1 MKNRKILIVDF
12 DEESLVSLSSLVS
25 EEGFEAVTASDGL
38 SGYEK
43 FQADDFDLVILEPM
57 LPKLH
62 GFELCRKIT
71 QDPLK
76 KTPVIVVTGIY
87 REPSCK
93 FEATQI
99 YGASAYFTKPWNK
112 DDLRSKMLHLLVE
125 GKESQ
130 PRRQVETAAPRSA
143 SPAAREVP
151 TPKPVPREPT
161 MRKDMDE
168 IERELQAAVSSFA
181 APIRKKEVRETK
193 PEPKV
198 NVDKEIEAMLKGAI
212 GGLGLEE
219 KKKKVETPRP
229 ELRITP
235 DLKHISEPKPVKPEP
250 FLKPSPPPKPE
261 PWPEKKEKIPIAKEI
276 KERMPHQEK
285 AGNNIPYSASKLH
298 MDVKKAAFGIDKTLI
313 EIDKIPLN
321 LDKAAVEIEK
331 LPLETEEVPVVK
343 KGTLFHE
350 YAQPKKK
357 NTTFLVIG
365 GLVAFIFIASSAT
378 FYILKSKKASPPPQE
393 QVSSLEQA
401 LPSEFSA
408 RQTEITPTQAE
419 SKEPASKP
427 ERKKS
432 AAKPEVQQTSDAAE
446 EIAPALPMVATP
458 QSLSVQPV
466 ESNSQPAQEN
476 PEQQTPPAETIEQED
491 VSQQP
496 AEQPQASEPSLP
508 KAQVG
513 DLVAMDNVDVG
524 PVIVKRIEPKF
535 PSLAF
540 NMGIQGTVTVNALID
555 EKGNILR
562 TEILKGI
569 KNGTSLEKAS
579 EDALKQWKF
588 TPAQKDGVNVKVW
601 KSYDFNFKINPP
613 VKE

>member
-1 MKNRKILIVDF
+1 MKDKKILIVDF
-12 DEESLVSLSSLVS
+12 DEESLVSLSNLVS
-25 EEGFEAVTASDGL
+25 EEGFQAVTASDGL

-43 FQADDFDLVILEPM
+43 FKAEDFDLVILEPM

-93 FEATQI
+93 LEATHI
-99 YGASAYFTKPWNK
+99 YGASAFFTKPWNK
-112 DDLRSKMLHLLVE
+112 DELRSKMLHLLVE
-125 GKESQ
+125 GKESE
-130 PRRQVETAAPRSA
+130 PRKQVETAAPRTA
-143 SPAAREVP
+143 PPAARDVL

-161 MRKDMDE
+161 MNKDIDE
-168 IERELQAAVSSFA
+168 IEKELQAAVSSFA
-181 APIRKKEVRETK
+181 GPVRKKEVKERK
-193 PEPKV
+193 PEPKL

-219 KKKKVETPRP
+219 KKKSVETARP

-235 DLKHISEPKPVKPEP
+235 QLKHVSEPKAVKPEP
-250 FLKPSPPPKPE
+250 FLKTPALPKPE

-276 KERMPHQEK
+276 KERMPHQEI
-285 AGNNIPYSASKLH
+285 AGNNIPFSASKIHL
-298 MDVKKAAFGIDKTLI
+298 DVKKAPFGIDQTLI
-313 EIDKIPLN
+313 EIDKIHLN
-321 LDKAAVEIEK
+321 LEKASIEVERF
-331 LPLETEEVPVVK
+331 PFATEEAPVEK

-350 YAQPKKK
+350 YAEPRKKK
-357 NTTFLVIG
+357 TTFLFIG

-378 FYILKSKKASPPPQE
+378 FYILKSKKAGQPPRE
-393 QVSSLEQA
+393 QVSSVQQA

-408 RQTEITPTQAE
+408 RQNEITPSEVSQ
-419 SKEPASKP
+419 EP
-427 ERKKS
+427 
-432 AAKPEVQQTSDAAE
+432 AAKPEPKKTAAKPEGEQASDAVE
-446 EIAPALPMVATP
+446 QIAPALPTSTP
-458 QSLSVQPV
+458 PQQLSVQPV
-466 ESNSQPAQEN
+466 ESSSEPTQQNS
-476 PEQQTPPAETIEQED
+476 EQSPPADTNQQED
-491 VSQQP
+491 ISQQS
-496 AEQPQASEPSLP
+496 AAQPQVSEPSPP
-508 KAQVG
+508 KAKLG
-513 DLVAMDNVDVG
+513 DLVTMDNVDVS
-524 PVIVKRIEPKF
+524 PVLIKRIEPKY

-540 NMGIQGTVTVNALID
+540 NMGIQGTISVNALID
-555 EKGNILR
+555 EKGNVVR

-579 EDALKQWKF
+579 GDALKQWKF